1 MTTTFWIKLA
11 MLLSAGIGANALCA
25 SIDCRAPR
33 LGNVEKAI
41 CGSPEL
47 MSSDRGIAEVF
58 LRRLAQCPAPQRTL
72 LRQTQKFW
80 LRDRN
85 ACANAL
91 SDGEGAMTR
100 CVIERMAE
108 RAAQL
113 DRIGEACDLASVAGQ
128 YRYVDSDYLARFA
141 SRYVGREVSVWGG
154 IALSSCDSSSSSL
167 TAKISSIS
175 GRSAGRSDGFPVRF
189 KAMPAGK
196 REWLCG
202 QNPASH
208 WQGTVRQDAGGFYLY
223 LTDILG
229 DPL

>member
-1 MTTTFWIKLA
+1 MRKTFWIKAA
-11 MLLSAGIGANALCA
+11 MLLSVGVGTEAFCA
-25 SIDCRAPR
+25 SIDCKAPR
-33 LGNVEKAI
+33 LDNVEKAI

-47 MSSDRGIAEVF
+47 MASDRDIAEVF
-58 LRRLAQCPAPQRTL
+58 VRRLAQCAPRQRTL

-91 SDGEGAMTR
+91 SEGEDAMKR
-100 CVIERMAE
+100 CVAEKMDE
-108 RAAQL
+108 RAVQL
-113 DRIGEACDLASVAGQ
+113 RRIGDTCDLDSVAGE
-128 YRYVDSDYLARFA
+128 YRYVDSDYLATVA

-154 IALSSCDSSSSSL
+154 IRLSSCDVNSSSL
-167 TAKISSIS
+167 TAKLQSMP
-175 GRSAGRSDGFPVRF
+175 GKDGSFPVRF
-189 KAMPAGK
+189 KAMPPLK
-196 REWLCG
+196 REWLCA

-208 WQGTVRQDAGGFYLY
+208 WQGTVRQDAGEFYLY

>member
-1 MTTTFWIKLA
+1 MRKTFWIKLA
-11 MLLSAGIGANALCA
+11 MLLGVGIGTQAQCA
-25 SIDCRAPR
+25 SIDCKAPR
-33 LGNVEKAI
+33 LDNVEKAI
-41 CGSPEL
+41 CASPAL
-47 MSSDRGIAEVF
+47 MTSDRSLAEAYT
-58 LRRLAQCPAPQRTL
+58 RRLAQCPPQQRTL

-91 SDGEGAMTR
+91 SDGEGAVER
-100 CVIERMAE
+100 CVAARMSE
-108 RAAQL
+108 RAAHME
-113 DRIGEACDLASVAGQ
+113 RIGNGCDLASVAGE
-128 YRYVDSDYLARFA
+128 YRYVDSDYLATVA

-154 IALSSCDSSSSSL
+154 IRLSSCDVKSSDV
-167 TAKISSIS
+167 
-175 GRSAGRSDGFPVRF
+175 SATLESMPGKGGFPVRF
-189 KAMPAGK
+189 KAMPPLK
-196 REWLCG
+196 REWLCA